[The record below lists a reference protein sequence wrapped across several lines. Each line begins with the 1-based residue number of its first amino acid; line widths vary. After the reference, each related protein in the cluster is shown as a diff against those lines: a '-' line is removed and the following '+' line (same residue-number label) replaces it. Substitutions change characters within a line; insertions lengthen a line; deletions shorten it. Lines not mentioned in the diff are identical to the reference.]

1 MYTVRDIIQCSV
13 TEGDRQ
19 WCYGIPYTDQLY
31 TTNSILILSILDRVY
46 TGKGSKL
53 VKVDTGHSQ
62 YWIYSRFE
70 RTLYYYLPHTK
81 NIYTGLTLYCD
92 KLTLSQCLYY
102 TDSILPTLNTS
113 TVYILGFFEPAQQ
126 D

>member
-1 MYTVRDIIQCSV
+1 MNSSV
-13 TEGDRQ
+13 CFTSRYQLVQ

-62 YWIYSRFE
+62 YWFYSRFE